1 MTKETKEQSRIRKAK
16 WVASLTPE
24 RRAELV
30 ARNVAARSARR
41 AAKALSEGRIPG
53 RCGPKALPPEEKKMR
68 YKAKIDKYRAAN
80 MDEIRIRDA
89 ELHKKQR
96 AEKAIAKG
104 RKPGLI
110 GRERVLTDEQVEANK
125 KAAGRAYWAKM
136 TPEEKWEKTQ
146 AEYKRNK
153 ASKQKYYQDNKEQK
167 RVIGRNYRARKTGN
181 GGTHTKEDIKAL
193 FFEQKGLC
201 GLCDMKLDAENFHVD
216 HWKPM
221 AKGGAND
228 KSNLKLLHPT
238 CNLRK
243 SSKDPSELKIGTFNV
258 RSN

>member
-41 AAKALSEGRIPG
+41 AAKALLEGRTPG
-53 RCGPKALPPEEKKMR
+53 KCGPKALPPEERQVR
-68 YKAKIDKYRAAN
+68 YKAKIAKYRTAN
-80 MDEIRIRDA
+80 MDKIRIRDA
-89 ELHKKQR
+89 ELHKIQR

-110 GRERVLTDEQVEANK
+110 GRERIFTAKEQAIKKSEKTRLDRLKNPDKYRIRNKVYHEAH
-125 KAAGRAYWAKM
+125 
-136 TPEEKWEKTQ
+136 PEEARVKN
-146 AEYKRNK
+146 RN
-153 ASKQKYYQDNKEQK
+153 
-167 RVIGRNYRARKTGN
+167 RRARIKGA
-181 GGTHTKEDIKAL
+181 GGAHTKEDIKAL

-201 GLCDMKLDAENFHVD
+201 GLCDMKLDADNFHVD
-216 HWKPM
+216 HWKPL
-221 AKGGAND
+221 AKGGSND

-238 CNLRK
+238 CNLMK
-243 SSKDPSELKIGTFNV
+243 STKDPMELRNKLIS